1 MSYLLL
7 HPEDLKDLLTMEDA
21 VTAIDE
27 AYRGAA
33 EFPIINAPR
42 RRIHS
47 PANVRIS
54 VFSGG
59 VHKLGAIGLAEHAE
73 TLTHDSN
80 AQYAPVHE
88 HQLWIL
94 HDSETSHLLAIML
107 GTINE
112 KTLDYAGQK
121 TALRT
126 GATSGVGFKYL
137 TRDDVKTVGLFGGS
151 QQAQTQLLALKTVR
165 PGISRVKVYTR
176 TPETR
181 QQFADAFSRKFELE
195 IVPVESPREV
205 VADSDV
211 VICATNTNVPLFNGE
226 WIEPGQHFTSI
237 VGSNAA
243 LLKGGWLKKR
253 RREIDNVTVGRADV
267 VVANSREAV
276 IQDEQGD
283 LFEPIEAGIIRLEDI
298 QELGDLAAGEHPGRT
313 ADAQVTLHKNNMGV
327 GVADI
332 AIAKF
337 AYDRAKAAG
346 RGREISLDAMVE

>member
-7 HPEDLKDLLTMEDA
+7 HPEDLRDLLTMKDA

-73 TLTHDSN
+73 TLTHDASV
-80 AQYAPVHE
+80 QYAPVHE
-88 HQLWIL
+88 HQIWIL
-94 HDSETSHLLAIML
+94 HDSKTSRLLAIL
-107 GTINE
+107 IGTINE
-112 KTLDYAGQK
+112 KTLDYRGQK

-137 TRDDVKTVGLFGGS
+137 TRDGVRTVGLFGGS

-165 PGISRVKVYTR
+165 PSVSRVKVYTR

-181 QQFADAFSRKFELE
+181 RQFADTFSRKFELD
-195 IVPVESPREV
+195 ITPVENPRDV
-205 VADSDV
+205 VTNSDV
-211 VICATNTNVPLFNGE
+211 VLCATNTNVPLFDGK
-226 WIEPGQHFTSI
+226 WVEPGQHVTSI

-253 RREIDNVTVGRADV
+253 RREIDDATVQRANII
-267 VVANSREAV
+267 VANSREAV

-283 LFEPIEAGIIRLEDI
+283 LFEPLQAGLIRLEDI
-298 QELGDLAAGEHPGRT
+298 QDLGDIAAGKELGRT
-313 ADAQVTLHKNNMGV
+313 AADQITLHKNNMGV
-327 GVADI
+327 GVADV
-332 AIAKF
+332 AIAKL
-337 AYDRAKAAG
+337 AYDRARAEG
-346 RGREISLDAMVE
+346 RGREMRLDPMLE